1 MAHIHEKVRLAQEAA
16 VPNGL
21 IIPACPDVEPYEIW
35 SKLYSPRLEIHNGTI
50 QMSDKPGLGLDLD
63 WDFVN
68 AHRSKI

>member
-1 MAHIHEKVRLAQEAA
+1 LVAA

-35 SKLYSPRLEIHNGTI
+35 SKLYNPRLEINNGTI

-68 AHRSKI
+68 AHRVER